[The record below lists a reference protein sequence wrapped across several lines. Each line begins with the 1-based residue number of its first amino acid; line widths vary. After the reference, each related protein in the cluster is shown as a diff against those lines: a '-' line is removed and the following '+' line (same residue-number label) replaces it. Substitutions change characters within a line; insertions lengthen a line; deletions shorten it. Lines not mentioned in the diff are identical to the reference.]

1 MTVAPQLKLEADGL
15 AVTVDDLAYLALGG
29 YGHFTAMQVRGGRTQ
44 GLDFHLA
51 RLDAATREF
60 YGEPLAGERV
70 RELIRHALG
79 QGADGADGGDAV
91 LDASVRVHVFRPE
104 DAPGAPVRVL
114 VSVRPPGEAP
124 AEVLSLRAVD
134 YQRPV
139 AHIKHSGGFAQTYHR
154 QVAAAEGY
162 DEALLVGQ
170 GGVIAEG
177 AITNVG
183 FVEGDTVVWP
193 DAPVLQGIA
202 MQVLVRELAAAG
214 VESKRRPVFL
224 SDVASFDGAF
234 LTNSRGFAAVG
245 RIDTVDLPLDAPLL
259 ATARRLH
266 REAPWDEI

>member
-1 MTVAPQLKLEADGL
+1 MTVAPQLKLEVDGL
-15 AVTVDDLAYLALGG
+15 AATVDDLAYLALGG
-29 YGHFTAMQVRGGRTQ
+29 YGHFTAMQVRGGRTP

-60 YGEPLAGERV
+60 YGEPLDGERV
-70 RELIRHALG
+70 RELVRHALAPA
-79 QGADGADGGDAV
+79 ADGAAGRR
-91 LDASVRVHVFRPE
+91 DASVRVHVFRPE

-124 AEVLSLRAVD
+124 AEVMSLRAVD

-139 AHIKHSGGFAQTYHR
+139 AHVKHSGGFAQTYYR
-154 QVAAAEGY
+154 QVAAGEGY